1 MEKLASPELPAD
13 GSLPR
18 PIVLR
23 PEDFAEVAAAG
34 MSVAAMPAVRA
45 RVLIAGG
52 ITVGPMMAAS
62 F

>member
-13 GSLPR
+13 GGLPR

-34 MSVAAMPAVRA
+34 MSLAAMPSLGTK
-45 RVLIAGG
+45 VLIAGG
-52 ITVGPMMAAS
+52 IPAGPMMAAS

>member
-1 MEKLASPELPAD
+1 MEKHESPELPAD
-13 GSLPR
+13 SGLPR

-23 PEDFAEVAAAG
+23 PEDLRRGRGRGHVGGRYACTR
-34 MSVAAMPAVRA
+34 S